1 MTPVTMMSDINDIS
15 SYDYFL
21 PEELIA
27 KEPVLPKEEARL
39 LVYFKKTKEIK
50 HYKFKDLANLIPDD
64 AAVIFN
70 NTKVIKARI
79 LGQKESGGAC
89 EVMLNQP
96 VAENKFSVYIRG
108 RVSVG
113 SVLNFADNIKVNVL
127 ELNDDG
133 TRVVNFTKNG
143 VILDTARLFSE
154 LEKIGH
160 VPLPPYIKRADT
172 KDDESWYQ
180 SIFAKNIGAVAAP
193 TASLHFSEQMLEQ
206 ISAKHETAYITLHV
220 GAGTFKGVEC
230 QNINDHK
237 MHSEFY
243 EISEQARDII
253 NSDRPILGVG
263 TTVTRCVE
271 EFARSKQASGFCKL
285 FLNLNNKPIRQNY
298 LLTNFHLPKS
308 TLIMLVTS
316 FIGLEETMRIY
327 KTAVEQRYRFYSYG
341 DGMLV
346 I

>member
-133 TRVVNFTKNG
+133 SRVVNFTKNG
-143 VILDTARLFSE
+143 VILNTARLFSE

-206 ISAKHETAYITLHV
+206 ISAKHKVAYITLHV

-243 EISEQARDII
+243 ELSEQARDII

-271 EFARSKQASGFCKL
+271 EFARSKQANGFCKL